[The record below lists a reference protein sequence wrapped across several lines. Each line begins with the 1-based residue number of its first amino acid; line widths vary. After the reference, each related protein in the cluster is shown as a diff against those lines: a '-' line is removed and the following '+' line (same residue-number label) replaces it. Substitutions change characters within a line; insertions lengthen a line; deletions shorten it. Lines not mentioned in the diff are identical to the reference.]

1 MLCVLAWV
9 YFKIYLLC
17 CLLLLCSSMLP
28 WSPPVKKRP
37 VFFALPHAPFL
48 CLCASLSTARFWKNI
63 PHNSQNKTHHR
74 HTPASSKLCCSGSG
88 ARTGG
93 GRRIRKN
100 QYTAVSCIK
109 YIAIAIDA
117 MVGDDGDD
125 EGGDGTLLLFLLPLL
140 MRIPMPMPMPML
152 MLMLMLFAFVLVIL
166 F

>member
-1 MLCVLAWV
+1 MLCVLACL
-9 YFKIYLLC
+9 FKIYLLC
-17 CLLLLCSSMLP
+17 CLLLLLFFDVALISSR
-28 WSPPVKKRP
+28 KKKACVLRT
-37 VFFALPHAPFL
+37 LPHAPFL
-48 CLCASLSTARFWKNI
+48 CWCASLSTARFWKNI

-125 EGGDGTLLLFLLPLL
+125 EGGDGTLLLFLLLLL